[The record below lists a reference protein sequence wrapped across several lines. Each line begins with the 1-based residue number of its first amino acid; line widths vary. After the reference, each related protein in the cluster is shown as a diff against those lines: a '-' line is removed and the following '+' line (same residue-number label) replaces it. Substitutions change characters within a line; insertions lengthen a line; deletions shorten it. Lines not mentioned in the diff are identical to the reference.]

1 MKKIIIILISLISIN
16 AIAQD
21 KTKKNDNVIYY
32 SYDDDIEI
40 IEKTNKRGYVKK
52 LIIVRKDGSQQN
64 IENVENY
71 KTYNSKVN
79 TTTKP
84 KKEKNKT
91 KLQLGK
97 RVANATVSLLL
108 GTSAII
114 MQDIYRMRAS
124 N

>member
-1 MKKIIIILISLISIN
+1 MENIIYHQVE
-16 AIAQD
+16 AE
-21 KTKKNDNVIYY
+21 NVKYY
-32 SYDDDIEI
+32 SYDDDIVI

-52 LIIVRKDGSQQN
+52 LIIVDKNDYQQKN
-64 IENVENY
+64 KNVDNY
-71 KTYNSKVN
+71 EKPKKGKV
-79 TTTKP
+79 KK

-97 RVANATVSLLL
+97 RVANITVSLLL

-114 MQDIYRMRAS
+114 MQDLYRMRAA